1 MLAALVGVPACGRVS
16 PPPIPAMMRAPAD
29 RSRVAGQYLVTLA
42 PGTGPKVLCGLYG
55 RFGIRRIEALGAGR
69 FLMVLGQDPGPPK
82 IEALRAH
89 DPRIRSIQP
98 NFIYRAAP
106 SGQAQ

>member
-16 PPPIPAMMRAPAD
+16 PPPIPATMRAPAD

-42 PGTGPKVLCGLYG
+42 PGTGPKVLSGLYG